1 MPVNVTV
8 NVNVHVIG
16 QTSLTVSETDP
27 FSKLFWLSETSGILT
42 VFGGYLESGYRNP
55 KSCAEECQKQKLLTG
70 KNINSTIF
78 FGLATTSTNET
89 LCSCGLDW
97 ELHKDKLGMCG
108 FISLCKVW
116 LR

>member
-1 MPVNVTV
+1 MNR
-8 NVNVHVIG
+8 
-16 QTSLTVSETDP
+16 

-42 VFGGYLESGYRNP
+42 VFGGYLESGYGNP
-55 KSCAEECQKQKLLTG
+55 KSCAEECQKQKLLSG

-97 ELHKDKLGMCG
+97 ELHKDKLG
-108 FISLCKVW
+108 I
-116 LR
+116 